1 VTVSGAGIT
10 RPVYLRGIHGSEHQR
25 GRILKGMMRKTAA
38 IIQIII
44 ILLIVGFGTYHL
56 YKGNFE
62 VSIATMP
69 FLLVYYFLVVGFRKK
84 EQGRND

>member
-1 VTVSGAGIT
+1 
-10 RPVYLRGIHGSEHQR
+10 
-25 GRILKGMMRKTAA
+25 MMRKTAA

-69 FLLVYYFLVVGFRKK
+69 FLVIYYFFVVGYRKR
-84 EQGRND
+84 EQDHKD

>member
-1 VTVSGAGIT
+1 
-10 RPVYLRGIHGSEHQR
+10 
-25 GRILKGMMRKTAA
+25 MRKTAA

-56 YKGNFE
+56 YQGNFE

-69 FLLVYYFLVVGFRKK
+69 FLVIYYFFVVGYRKK
-84 EQGRND
+84 EQEHKD